1 MSLVDLS
8 GVPSCACNHGLDEL
22 HKALAEGPD
31 TSIWRPHDNP
41 WLTDLCEEFSRHG
54 AERLLALQAALFLVL
69 GLPADEAM
77 LLRKVD
83 LPEGDRPGI
92 RARYQKPLGDYTP
105 ADWSDLVDL
114 LVRTHLH
121 PDDLGAQADWLSF
134 RAYLAGRVHAL
145 SDQLPGWKPLQSL
158 VALVTKP
165 ALSSPPPLPTRLHAA
180 WAWAR
185 ERIGMFLTNVSSSA
199 RFRIAD
205 VISSH
210 LQEHGLSARP
220 ALQARLF
227 DSFSVLN
234 RDWRRIAITEAGE
247 VANQA
252 YLGDLAH
259 GARVRRVEHYI
270 GACPFCARLNGQEF
284 IWSEQPLDESFGW
297 THVWPGKTNVGR
309 SASPRK
315 QTEDGLVE
323 RTEAELWWPAAG
335 VQHPHCRGRWQE
347 IPDPAVPPGVDSKF
361 HAWVQSEL
369 ATIRI
374 PKLS

>member
-1 MSLVDLS
+1 
-8 GVPSCACNHGLDEL
+8 
-22 HKALAEGPD
+22 
-31 TSIWRPHDNP
+31 
-41 WLTDLCEEFSRHG
+41 
-54 AERLLALQAALFLVL
+54 
-69 GLPADEAM
+69 
-77 LLRKVD
+77 
-83 LPEGDRPGI
+83 
-92 RARYQKPLGDYTP
+92 
-105 ADWSDLVDL
+105 
-114 LVRTHLH
+114 
-121 PDDLGAQADWLSF
+121 
-134 RAYLAGRVHAL
+134 
-145 SDQLPGWKPLQSL
+145 
-158 VALVTKP
+158 
-165 ALSSPPPLPTRLHAA
+165 
-180 WAWAR
+180 
-185 ERIGMFLTNVSSSA
+185 MFLTNVSSSA

-210 LQEHGLSARP
+210 IQERGLSARP

-227 DSFSVLN
+227 DSFSALN

-252 YLGDLAH
+252 YLGELAH
-259 GARVRRVEHYI
+259 GARVRRVEHYV

-374 PKLS
+374 PLRSV